1 MVWYN
6 ADVFM
11 KKKIKKVIITK
22 KDTAAKMIAPKVA
35 TAFTNLIR
43 MGPRIVLRSTVE
55 LLKANLI
62 TRIIGCLSLLLID
75 LIDLFRKRISRVQF
89 VKNILLSAL
98 LVLSGALGWELG
110 TRWLSVEL
118 AAIVAVEVV
127 VGLIGAGLLSFGTN
141 WIACKV
147 ADKYVKSDADQMWEI
162 LDPIIIELPEN
173 EQEFI
178 RENITLSCLK
188 KMYASEDKEVFGL
201 ELIEKIRNNEKI
213 EGVLKPPH
221 HKVAQRS

>member
-1 MVWYN
+1 MVCYN

-147 ADKYVKSDADQMWEI
+147 ADKYVKSDADQMWDI

>member
-1 MVWYN
+1 
-6 ADVFM
+6 M
-11 KKKIKKVIITK
+11 KKKLKKVIITK
-22 KDTAAKMIAPKVA
+22 KDTAAKLIAPKVL

-62 TRIIGCLSLLLID
+62 TRIIGCLSLLVID

-98 LVLSGALGWELG
+98 LVLSGTLGWELG

-127 VGLIGAGLLSFGTN
+127 VGLIGAGILSFSTN

-162 LDPIIIELPEN
+162 LDPFIIELPEN

-178 RENITLSCLK
+178 RENITLACLK
-188 KMYASEDKEVFGL
+188 KMYASEDKGAFGA
-201 ELIEKIRNNEKI
+201 ELIDKIK
-213 EGVLKPPH
+213 KP
-221 HKVAQRS
+221 